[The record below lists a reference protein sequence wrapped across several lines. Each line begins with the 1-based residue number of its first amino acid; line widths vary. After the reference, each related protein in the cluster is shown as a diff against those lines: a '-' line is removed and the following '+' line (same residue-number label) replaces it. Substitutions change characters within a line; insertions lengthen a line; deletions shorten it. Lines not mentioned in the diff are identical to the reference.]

1 MDLYT
6 RIQDELSALPV
17 VQEWEQLRYL
27 VERAVASRPPHWQL
41 PLLASQ
47 AVGGRAEAAFS
58 AVLAIACQQI
68 AIMLVDD
75 MLDGDPRG
83 EHLRIGPGAAANLAC
98 AFQSLG
104 LEMVANSPV
113 PLPARQAALQS
124 LNRMMLDTAFGQ
136 HLDAQAPGD
145 EDVYWQIV
153 QAKSSPF
160 FGAALQAGAL
170 LGGASSETAEA
181 LYRLGGLYGVLVQ
194 IHDDLHDTMAA
205 PAGPDWLEGR
215 TSLPILFAQTV
226 EHAQRERFLALHPQ
240 VSDPQKLAEAQT
252 ILIRC
257 GAVSYCVDR
266 LLERHRE
273 AIQQLASLPLHEHDP
288 LAQLFDETIQPVR
301 SLFQALKLPAIAV

>member
-6 RIQDELSALPV
+6 RIQDQLSALPV
-17 VQEWEQLRYL
+17 VQEWEQLRRL
-27 VERAVASRPPHWQL
+27 VERAVAPRPPHWQL

-47 AVGGRAEAAFS
+47 AVGGNAEAAFP
-58 AVLAIACQQI
+58 AVVAIACQQI

-75 MLDGDPRG
+75 ILDDDPRG

-104 LEMVANSPV
+104 LEMVANCPA
-113 PLPARQAALQS
+113 PLPVRQAALQS
-124 LNRMMLDTAFGQ
+124 LNRMMLDTTLGQ
-136 HLDAQAPGD
+136 HLDAQTPGD
-145 EDVYWQIV
+145 EAAYWKIV
-153 QAKSSPF
+153 QAKSAPF

-194 IHDDLHDTMAA
+194 IHDDLHDTMVA

-257 GAVSYCVDR
+257 GAVSYCIDR
-266 LLERHRE
+266 LLERHAESVR
-273 AIQQLASLPLHEHDP
+273 QLAALPLREHEP
-288 LAQLFDETIQPVR
+288 LTQLFDETIQPVR
-301 SLFQALKLPAIAV
+301 SLFQALELPDIQV

>member
-17 VQEWEQLRYL
+17 VQEWEQLHRL
-27 VERAVASRPPHWQL
+27 VERAVAPRPPHWQL
-41 PLLASQ
+41 PLLASR
-47 AVGGRAEAAFS
+47 AMGGSAEAAFP
-58 AVLAIACQQI
+58 AVVAIACQQI

-75 MLDGDPRG
+75 LLDDDPRG

-104 LEMVANSPV
+104 LEAVANCPA
-113 PLPARQAALQS
+113 PLPARQAALQC

-136 HLDAQAPGD
+136 HLDAQTPGD
-145 EDVYWQIV
+145 EAAYWQIV
-153 QAKSSPF
+153 QAKSAPF

-170 LGGASSETAEA
+170 LDGAPSETAEA

-226 EHAQRERFLALHPQ
+226 EHTDRERFLAMRPH
-240 VSDPQKLAEAQT
+240 VSKPESLAEAQT
-252 ILIRC
+252 LLIRC
-257 GAVSYCVDR
+257 GAVSYCVGQ
-266 LLERHRE
+266 LLERYRQ
-273 AIQQLASLPLHEHDP
+273 AVQQLAALPLEKHEP
-288 LAQLFDETIQPVR
+288 LAQLFAETIQPVR
-301 SLFQALKLPAIAV
+301 SLFRALGLPDIQV